1 VTEGATRSVHHDYCP
16 MPKSSSH
23 RQPKSNRTAIIEDEF
38 QNRFDWDEK
47 TQGEIL
53 SSFYYGY
60 ILTHLPGGVLSQK
73 FGGKHTMG
81 LGILSTAVFTLMT
94 PYVAY
99 MGSRPLTI
107 LRFVEGLGEV
117 KMTIYTIYYFNTSI
131 VINLTFFFVIQG
143 TTFPALCTLLA
154 QWAPPEEKGKLS
166 TLVFAGNIHIFI

>member
-1 VTEGATRSVHHDYCP
+1 
-16 MPKSSSH
+16 M
-23 RQPKSNRTAIIEDEF
+23 IEVQY

-60 ILTHLPGGVLSQK
+60 ILTHLPGGILSQK

-81 LGILSTAVFTLMT
+81 LGILSTAIFTLMT

-99 MGSRPLTI
+99 KGSRPLTI

-117 KMTIYTIYYFNTSI
+117 SIKRLNLFTTFKRKMRY
-131 VINLTFFFVIQG
+131 VFFLIQG
-143 TTFPALCTLLA
+143 TTFPALYTLLA
-154 QWAPPEEKGKLS
+154 QWAPPDEKGKLS
-166 TLVFAGNIHIFI
+166 TVVFAGNKKKQHLYYNNNAFIVH